1 MTDIGAKGRVKPGG
15 YLRAL
20 LILAICLAAAY
31 WAVTTLFP
39 AELHQ
44 TGQWL
49 HAKMG
54 SLLK

>member
-1 MTDIGAKGRVKPGG
+1 MTYINARSRRKPGS

-20 LILAICLAAAY
+20 LILAICLGAAY

-49 HAKMG
+49 HTKVSA
-54 SLLK
+54 LLK

>member
-1 MTDIGAKGRVKPGG
+1 MTNIGTNGRRKPGS

-20 LILAICLAAAY
+20 LILAICLGAAY

-49 HAKMG
+49 HAKIG
-54 SLLK
+54 ALLK

>member
-1 MTDIGAKGRVKPGG
+1 MTDIGAKERRKPGS

-20 LILAICLAAAY
+20 LILAVCLGAAY

-39 AELHQ
+39 VELHQ

-49 HAKMG
+49 HAKVG
-54 SLLK
+54 ALLK

>member
-1 MTDIGAKGRVKPGG
+1 MTNIGTKGRRKPGS

-20 LILAICLAAAY
+20 LILAICLGAAY

-39 AELHQ
+39 VELHQ

-49 HAKMG
+49 HAKIG
-54 SLLK
+54 ALLK

>member
-1 MTDIGAKGRVKPGG
+1 MTYAGTKGRTKPGS

-31 WAVTTLFP
+31 WALVALFP
-39 AELHQ
+39 VELHQ

-49 HAKMG
+49 HAKIG
-54 SLLK
+54 ALLK